1 VGVAELSAGRVA
13 WARDAEAMSRLGNY
27 SDFYFT
33 LESLVLPDSQV
44 HHFYTSSSRPIFGP
58 SRFEFNGV
66 SSSARGSVARTIEAS
81 RDNRRLNTDSDS
93 LVS

>member
-13 WARDAEAMSRLGNY
+13 WARNAGDDSDF
-27 SDFYFT
+27 SDFYI

-44 HHFYTSSSRPIFGP
+44 HHFYTSSSRSIFGP